1 MTPAFLEDAQMAHL
15 SHGRAGA
22 LLGCD
27 NRRRARGAGPAPVNF
42 RRDVQPILRDYCYAS
57 HGPEQQVNGLRL
69 DRRADAMRGGTQ
81 SVIGPGNAEGSRL
94 YHRLV
99 GTSVGVQMPPTG
111 SLRAEQI
118 AVLKA
123 WIDQGAEW
131 PDDLAGAAPSPP
143 VDPDAER
150 LATLIRDRDRAGV
163 ETLLRKNPRA
173 AAARASA
180 GSTPLMFAALYGD
193 AALMKGLI
201 DRGADLGAANVAGA
215 TALMWAV
222 PNADTMRLL
231 LASDVNVAARSEDGR
246 TALVTAAGIVGSA
259 PAVRLLLEY
268 GAPRFRRP
276 RAIRPRCGKPP
287 ASTTPTFSG

>member
-15 SHGRAGA
+15 RIVVPALFMAATTVAG
-22 LLGCD
+22 LG
-27 NRRRARGAGPAPVNF
+27 AQAPSPVDF
-42 RRDVQPILRDYCYAS
+42 RRDVQPILRDHCYAC
-57 HGPEQQVNGLRL
+57 HGPEQQMNGLRL

-111 SLRAEQI
+111 PLRAEQI
-118 AVLKA
+118 AVLKG

-131 PDDLAGAAPSPP
+131 PDDLAGAAPSSPG
-143 VDPDAER
+143 DPDAER
-150 LATLIRDRDRAGV
+150 LASLIRDRDRAGV
-163 ETLLRKNPRA
+163 EALLRKHPRA
-173 AAARASA
+173 AAARASG

-201 DRGADLGAANVAGA
+201 DRGADPGAANVAGA

-222 PNADTMRLL
+222 PNTDTMRLL
-231 LASDVNVAARSEDGR
+231 LASDVNVGARSEDGR

-259 PAVRLLLEY
+259 AAVRLLLEVRRQPVS
-268 GAPRFRRP
+268 GNPGRSVPAAGSRP
-276 RAIRPRCGKPP
+276 RQQR
-287 ASTTPTFSG
+287 